1 MKKILIT
8 GGNGQLAKSLKALV
22 ATKSLNNYQFLFFD
36 KTQFDITNKE
46 LIETFFFSNSID
58 CVINCAAYTA
68 VDLAETEVELAFRIN
83 ADGVKN
89 LAEECANQNAT
100 LIHISTDYVFDG
112 EKVNSEYLPDD
123 ETSPINVYGKS
134 KLAGENYALKINPR
148 THVVR
153 TSWLYS
159 EFGKNFYTTM
169 LRLMSERDEISVV
182 SDQVGKPTHA
192 LDLAKYILELIVGSN
207 TDYGI
212 HHFSGNEIMSWY
224 DFAKKIALEN
234 GFNTKIHPITTDQ
247 YPTAAKRPKWSV
259 LGEVLKE

>member
-1 MKKILIT
+1 MKRILVT
-8 GGNGQLAKSLKALV
+8 GGNGQLAKSLRNLV
-22 ATKSLNNYQFLFFD
+22 ESHRLEKFQFLFFD

-68 VDLAETEVELAFRIN
+68 VDLAETEVELAFKIN

-112 EKVNSEYLPDD
+112 NKKNSAYRPDD

-134 KLAGENYALKINPR
+134 KLAGENFALKINPK
-148 THVVR
+148 THVIR

-159 EFGKNFYTTM
+159 EHGKNFYTTM
-169 LRLMSERDEISVV
+169 LQLMAERDEISVV
-182 SDQVGKPTHA
+182 SDQIGKPTHA
-192 LDLAKYILELIVGSN
+192 KDLAQYIFDLILTSN
-207 TDYGI
+207 SEYGI
-212 HHFSGNEIMSWY
+212 HHFSGDEIMSWY

-234 GFNTKIHPITTDQ
+234 GFDTKIHPITTDQ

-259 LGEVLKE
+259 LVN

>member
-1 MKKILIT
+1 MKKILVT

-46 LIETFFFSNSID
+46 LIETFFFTNSID
-58 CVINCAAYTA
+58 YVINCAAYTA
-68 VDLAETEVELAFRIN
+68 VDLAETEVELAFKIN

-112 EKVNSEYLPDD
+112 NKKNSAYRPDD

-134 KLAGENYALKINPR
+134 KLAGENFALKINPK
-148 THVVR
+148 THVIR

-159 EFGKNFYTTM
+159 EHGKNFYTTM
-169 LRLMSERDEISVV
+169 LQLMAERDEISVV
-182 SDQVGKPTHA
+182 SDQIGKPTHA
-192 LDLAKYILELIVGSN
+192 KDLAQYIYDLILTSN
-207 TDYGI
+207 SDYGI
-212 HHFSGNEIMSWY
+212 HHFSGDEIMSWY

-234 GFNTKIHPITTDQ
+234 GFDTKIHPITTNQ

-259 LGEVLKE
+259 LG

>member
-68 VDLAETEVELAFRIN
+68 VDLAETEVELAFTIN

-89 LAEECANQNAT
+89 LAEECALQNAT

-192 LDLAKYILELIVGSN
+192 LDLAKYILELIEGSN

-234 GFNTKIHPITTDQ
+234 GFDTKIHPITTDQ

-259 LGEVLKE
+259 LG

>member
-46 LIETFFFSNSID
+46 LIETFFFTNSID
-58 CVINCAAYTA
+58 YVINCAAYTA
-68 VDLAETEVELAFRIN
+68 VDLAETEVELAFTIN

-89 LAEECANQNAT
+89 LAEECALQNAT
-100 LIHISTDYVFDG
+100 LIHVSTDYVFDG
-112 EKVNSEYLPDD
+112 EKVNSAYLPGD

-224 DFAKKIALEN
+224 EFAKKIAKDNE
-234 GFNTKIHPITTDQ
+234 FNTKIHPITTDQ

-259 LGEVLKE
+259 LGE

>member
-1 MKKILIT
+1 MKKILVT

-68 VDLAETEVELAFRIN
+68 VDLAETEVELAFTIN

-182 SDQVGKPTHA
+182 SDQVGKPTHT
-192 LDLAKYILELIVGSN
+192 LDLAKYILELIVDSN

-259 LGEVLKE
+259 LGE

>member
-1 MKKILIT
+1 MKRILVT

-68 VDLAETEVELAFRIN
+68 VDLAETEVELAFKIN

-112 EKVNSEYLPDD
+112 NKKNSAYRPDD

-192 LDLAKYILELIVGSN
+192 KDLAQYVFDLILTSN
-207 TDYGI
+207 SDYGI
-212 HHFSGNEIMSWY
+212 HHFSGDEIMSWY

-234 GFNTKIHPITTDQ
+234 GFDTKIHPITTDQ
-247 YPTAAKRPKWSV
+247 YPTPAKRPKWSV
-259 LGEVLKE
+259 LG

>member
-1 MKKILIT
+1 MKKILVT

-68 VDLAETEVELAFRIN
+68 VDLAETEVELAFTIN

-89 LAEECANQNAT
+89 LAEECALQNAT

-234 GFNTKIHPITTDQ
+234 GFDTKIHPITTDQ

-259 LGEVLKE
+259 LGN

>member
-1 MKKILIT
+1 MKKILVT

-68 VDLAETEVELAFRIN
+68 VDLAETEVELAFTIN

-259 LGEVLKE
+259 LG

>member
-1 MKKILIT
+1 MKKILVT

-68 VDLAETEVELAFRIN
+68 VDLAETEVELAFTIN

-89 LAEECANQNAT
+89 LAEECALQNAT

-234 GFNTKIHPITTDQ
+234 GFDTKIHPITTDQ

-259 LGEVLKE
+259 LG

>member
-1 MKKILIT
+1 MKKILVT

-68 VDLAETEVELAFRIN
+68 VDLAETEVELAFTIN

-89 LAEECANQNAT
+89 LAEECALQNAT

-234 GFNTKIHPITTDQ
+234 GFDTKIHPITTDQ

-259 LGEVLKE
+259 LGE